1 MPVGIALLLSVFKK
15 INLEVFAASVRDR
28 RFRPLAQDSESLTFS
43 TEEWIEVKILGLY
56 IIVVQGL
63 LSFHHFE
70 NLKHRLQQHLK
81 QQ

>member
-1 MPVGIALLLSVFKK
+1 LPVGIALLLSVFKQT
-15 INLEVFAASVRDR
+15 NLEVFEASVRDR
-28 RFRPLAQDSESLTFS
+28 RLRPLARDSEPLTFS
-43 TEEWIEVKILGLY
+43 PEEWIEVTILGLN

>member
-1 MPVGIALLLSVFKK
+1 MGIALLLSAFKQT
-15 INLEVFAASVRDR
+15 NSALPAVSVRDR
-28 RFRPLAQDSESLTFS
+28 RVLALALDSEHLTLSLD
-43 TEEWIEVKILGLY
+43 EWIEVTIFGLK

-70 NLKHRLQQHLK
+70 NLGHRLRQYLK